1 MSKARKIVGTTIR
14 SILIIVFAVI
24 IAAVNSILPNYAR
37 MMDSMI
43 GGINTK
49 IDNSDVDTT
58 GLDLEYNKAD
68 YTTDNIG
75 EAESALHQQIADEG
89 TVLLSNEGI
98 LPMAQDTEF
107 SFFSVNSAT
116 VSASDSMMGG
126 RNLTQIFENAGA
138 KINTTLMDFY
148 SEQSKEYGLSSG
160 SVSFGDAEDF
170 AINEVP
176 LSVLQENAE
185 VMESVKNTVPVY
197 FLKRVAG
204 EGRDMPRSMY
214 NHAESEEDKAKSY
227 LEPDSTELE
236 IISYLND
243 NFDNVILVTN
253 SNAALELGWVKD
265 YTNIKA
271 VLSSTTIEAVPYIL
285 TGQVNPSGR
294 TVDTFAADAS
304 KSPAAQNFGDY
315 QYVDENGELTK
326 YNYVTYEEGIYV
338 GYKYYETRYED
349 AVLNQGNAGDYDY
362 TEEVVY
368 PFGYGLSYTT
378 FAWSN
383 MQTNWS
389 GDECTVTVDV
399 ENTGDMAGKDV
410 VEIYAQSPYTEYDKA
425 NGVEKASVQLVAYG
439 KTSELAPGEKETVT
453 CTFSKEQLKAY
464 DENGAQTYIFDAGD
478 YYITA
483 AANAHAAINNI
494 LAAKSE
500 KPVQKADLDSEE
512 TADNEE
518 SATQEEAESKIELLT
533 AGGLSAEEATTGGNA
548 EFVSVY
554 TPDNTDADVTTYA
567 TDSYSGVEITNQ
579 LQDCKADVTYLTRS
593 DWEGTFPTHDG
604 TPGTQISTWGNEIN
618 GEDGVS
624 YTYVK
629 TASDDLIAELDSF
642 SSGTE
647 IDPETLADTQI
658 VYGADNSLT
667 LIDMRGLD
675 YGDPLWEDL
684 LDELTPEEIYNTIGV
699 SGYGIEYIDSVEKPF
714 NIDADTASG
723 LIYGGTGA
731 MFPSAMTLAQTWNLD
746 LASEYGTMIGN
757 EGLLGGADGWY
768 APSMNIHRTPYSGR
782 NGEYYSEDAF
792 LSGAV
797 ASREVYGAASKGM
810 YTYIK
815 HFAFNDQ
822 ENHRGDRDGQFSV
835 ATWFNEQSAREIY
848 LVPFEMCMKVGDVT
862 LNYVEKQEDGSY
874 ANASKSI
881 RASQG
886 VMTSFN
892 RAGATWAGGDYGLI
906 TGILRNEWAFDG
918 IVMTDN
924 ANTGVF
930 MDGYQMTEAG
940 ADVKLTSLPASARYN
955 FDKSDPAT
963 YYYARQAMHR
973 VLYTIANSKSMNGAM
988 PGSQIKDGMRISDKI
1003 KLAIDIIFGLLI
1015 VLEVYR
1021 IFRLFRPTKK
1031 KLAKLQAKAEKKA
1044 QKKQM

>member
-1 MSKARKIVGTTIR
+1 MIEFII
-14 SILIIVFAVI
+14 SILVPILGGLGVSEADVTTYVTNCSGYIYAI
-24 IAAVNSILPNYAR
+24 LISILVLIVLLVAAHFIAPKGKRHLVRWGASLAWVLALVTMVNMVCYGPLYTNL
-37 MMDSMI
+37 SVVLN
-43 GGINTK
+43 GGGTVSDEAKAASNEVIKKVGEEGMVLVKN
-49 IDNSDVDTT
+49 NGLLPLSSDVDSMNVFGWASTNPIYGGT
-58 GLDLEYNKAD
+58 GSGSADTSSVVSILQSLSDAGYKTNESLTKMYTDYRADRPAATILGGDGSFDITLPEPTAD
-68 YTTDNIG
+68 YYTDDVMS
-75 EAESALHQQIADEG
+75 EAESFSDVAMVVISRGGGEGYDLPTDMNSVIHGTYNVADK
-89 TVLLSNEGI
+89 V
-98 LPMAQDTEF
+98 
-107 SFFSVNSAT
+107 SVNPANYAYTNISYT
-116 VSASDSMMGG
+116 NNGDYD
-126 RNLTQIFENAGA
+126 
-138 KINTTLMDFY
+138 DF
-148 SEQSKEYGLSSG
+148 
-160 SVSFGDAEDF
+160 D
-170 AINEVP
+170 
-176 LSVLQENAE
+176 
-185 VMESVKNTVPVY
+185 
-197 FLKRVAG
+197 AG
-204 EGRDMPRSMY
+204 E
-214 NHAESEEDKAKSY
+214 SY
-227 LEPDSTELE
+227 LELSNTEEAMLDKVCSEFSKVIVVINANNPMELDWVDNYDSIGAVILAPGTGQTGMAALGE
-236 IISYLND
+236 IINGS
-243 NFDNVILVTN
+243 
-253 SNAALELGWVKD
+253 
-265 YTNIKA
+265 
-271 VLSSTTIEAVPYIL
+271 
-285 TGQVNPSGR
+285 VNPSGK
-294 TVDTFAADAS
+294 TVDTYVKDLTQTPYYNNIGAFAYNNVDDLKEAIAAS
-304 KSPAAQNFGDY
+304 DTAYEGTVSFVDY
-315 QYVDENGELTK
+315 V
-326 YNYVTYEEGIYV
+326 EGIYV

-378 FAWSN
+378 FDWSN
-383 MQTNWS
+383 MQTTWS

-464 DENGAQTYIFDAGD
+464 DENGAETYIFDAGD

-500 KPVQKADLDSEE
+500 KPAQK
-512 TADNEE
+512 
-518 SATQEEAESKIELLT
+518 
-533 AGGLSAEEATTGGNA
+533 A

-554 TPDNTDADVTTYA
+554 TPDNTDTDVTTYA
-567 TDSYSGVEITNQ
+567 TDSYSGVTITNQ

-604 TPGTQISTWGNEIN
+604 EAGTQISTWGNEIN

-642 SSGTE
+642 SSGT
-647 IDPETLADTQI
+647 DVAPETLADTQI
-658 VYGADNSLT
+658 VYGADNGLT
-667 LIDMRGLD
+667 LINMRGLD
-675 YGDPLWEDL
+675 FDDPLWDDL
-684 LDELTPEEIYNTIGV
+684 LDELTADEIYNTIGV

-714 NIDADTASG
+714 NIDADTAAG

-731 MFPSAMTLAQTWNLD
+731 MFPNAMTLAQTWNLD

-940 ADVKLTSLPASARYN
+940 GRCET
-955 FDKSDPAT
+955 DKPSG
-963 YYYARQAMHR
+963 
-973 VLYTIANSKSMNGAM
+973 IC
-988 PGSQIKDGMRISDKI
+988 KI
-1003 KLAIDIIFGLLI
+1003 QF
-1015 VLEVYR
+1015 
-1021 IFRLFRPTKK
+1021 
-1031 KLAKLQAKAEKKA
+1031 
-1044 QKKQM
+1044 

>member
-1 MSKARKIVGTTIR
+1 MSKVRKVVGTTIR
-14 SILIIVFAVI
+14 SILIILFAVI
-24 IAAVNSILPNYAR
+24 IAAVNMILPNYAR
-37 MMDSMI
+37 MADSVL

-49 IDNSDVDTT
+49 IDNSDIDTS

-68 YTTDNIG
+68 YTKENIG
-75 EAESALHQQIADEG
+75 EAEAALHQQIADEG

-98 LPMAQDTEF
+98 LPMAKDTEF

-116 VSASDSMMGG
+116 VSASDSMLGG
-126 RNLTQIFENAGA
+126 RKLTQIFENAGV
-138 KINTTLMDFY
+138 KINSTLMDFY
-148 SEQSKEYGLSSG
+148 TEQSKTYGLSSG
-160 SVSFGDAEDF
+160 SISFGDAEDF

-176 LSVLQENAE
+176 LSVLQENTDVLDSA
-185 VMESVKNTVPVY
+185 KNTVPVY

-214 NHAESEEDKAKSY
+214 NHAESAEDKAKSY

-243 NFDNVILVTN
+243 HFDNVILVTN
-253 SNAALELGWVKD
+253 SNAALELDWVKD
-265 YTNIKA
+265 YSNVKA
-271 VLSSTTIEAVPYIL
+271 VLSCTTIESIPYIL

-349 AVLNQGNAGDYDY
+349 VILNQGNAGDYDY
-362 TEEVVY
+362 EKEVIY

-378 FAWSN
+378 FEWSD
-383 MQTNWS
+383 MQTTWS

-425 NGVEKASVQLVAYG
+425 NGVEKSSVQLVAYG
-439 KTSELAPGEKETVT
+439 KTKELAPGERETVS

-464 DENGAQTYIFDAGD
+464 DENNAKTYIFDAGD

-483 AANAHAAINNI
+483 AKNAHDAINNI
-494 LAAKSE
+494 IT
-500 KPVQKADLDSEE
+500 VKA
-512 TADNEE
+512 E
-518 SATQEEAESKIELLT
+518 SAAEASAINGNTELV
-533 AGGLSAEEATTGGNA
+533 AI
-548 EFVSVY
+548 Y
-554 TPDNTDADVTTYA
+554 TPENTDTDFTTYA

-579 LQDCKADVTYLTRS
+579 LQDCKADVVYLSRS

-604 TPGTQISTWGNEIN
+604 EPGTQISTWGNEIN
-618 GEDGVS
+618 GEDGAS

-629 TASDDLIAELDSF
+629 EASPELITELDSF
-642 SSGTE
+642 SSGTD
-647 IDPETLADTQI
+647 IDPATLADTQI
-658 VYGADNSLT
+658 VYGADNGLK
-667 LIDMRGLD
+667 LIDLRGRD
-675 YGDPLWEDL
+675 FDDPLWDDL
-684 LDELTPEEIYNTIGV
+684 LDELTADEIYNTVGV

-714 NIDADTASG
+714 NIDADTAAG
-723 LIYGGTGA
+723 LFYGGTGA
-731 MFPSAMTLAQTWNLD
+731 MFPNAMTLAQTWNLE
-746 LASEYGTMIGN
+746 LASEYGEIIGN

-768 APSMNIHRTPYSGR
+768 APSMNLHRTPFSGR
-782 NGEYYSEDAF
+782 NGEYYSEDAY

-835 ATWFNEQSAREIY
+835 ATWFNEQSARELY
-848 LVPFEMCMKVGDVT
+848 LVPFEMCMKAGDVT
-862 LNYVEKQEDGSY
+862 LNYVEKQEDGSF
-874 ANASKSI
+874 ANASKQI

-940 ADVKLTSLPASARYN
+940 ADVKLTSLPASARYD
-955 FDKSDPAT
+955 FDKNDPAT

-988 PGSQIKDGMRISDKI
+988 PGSHIKDGLRTTEKI
-1003 KLAIDIIFGLLI
+1003 RLAINVIFGLLI
-1015 VLEVYR
+1015 LLEVYR
-1021 IFRLFRPTKK
+1021 IFRLFKPTQK
-1031 KLAKLQAKAEKKA
+1031 KLAKMQAKAEKKA
-1044 QKKQM
+1044 ARKAAKA